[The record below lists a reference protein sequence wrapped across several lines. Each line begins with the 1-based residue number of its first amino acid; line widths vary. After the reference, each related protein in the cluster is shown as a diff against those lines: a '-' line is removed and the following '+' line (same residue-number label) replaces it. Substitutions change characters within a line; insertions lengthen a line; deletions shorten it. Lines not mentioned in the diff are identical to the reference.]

1 MKSNTYLL
9 VLFLLTPF
17 VFSCNKDQDTSNLN
31 SINGT
36 WRWLESTGGIVGE
49 TQTPASSG
57 KIINLQISNTQVKK
71 YENGNL
77 TSENSYTIQVLP
89 SIFGGEK
96 RIFVYN
102 NGWKQSYEITGNQLK
117 LNDECNDCYIN
128 KYVKEE
134 N

>member
-1 MKSNTYLL
+1 MKFKTYLL

-89 SIFGGEK
+89 SIFGVRNEYLFIIMGG
-96 RIFVYN
+96 N
-102 NGWKQSYEITGNQLK
+102 NRMK
-117 LNDECNDCYIN
+117 LLGIN
-128 KYVKEE
+128 
-134 N
+134 